1 MIEEK
6 METNLNDDENDPAL
20 ISKHFWTHLK
30 STNKSTRI
38 PESMYYN
45 SRYRNN
51 PKDQATLFN
60 QFFADKF
67 SEASSLDI
75 DIDWHNDED
84 NDIDFNISKV
94 RNLLKLVKPR
104 KASGPD
110 RIHGLVLKNCAFGL
124 AYPLSKLYQVV
135 EISQCCPSA

>member
-1 MIEEK
+1 MSLSDRCRCR
-6 METNLNDDENDPAL
+6 TGVVLP
-20 ISKHFWTHLK
+20 
-30 STNKSTRI
+30 
-38 PESMYYN
+38 
-45 SRYRNN
+45 YRNN

-60 QFFADKF
+60 QFFADQF
-67 SEASSLDI
+67 SEASSYDI

-110 RIHGLVLKNCAFGL
+110 RIHGLVSRIKKLCFWFGL
-124 AYPLSKLYQVV
+124 ST
-135 EISQCCPSA
+135 E

>member
-1 MIEEK
+1 
-6 METNLNDDENDPAL
+6 
-20 ISKHFWTHLK
+20 
-30 STNKSTRI
+30 
-38 PESMYYN
+38 MYYN

-60 QFFADKF
+60 QFFADQF
-67 SEASSLDI
+67 SEASFYDI

-110 RIHGLVLKNCAFGL
+110 RIHG
-124 AYPLSKLYQVV
+124 PLSGIVQFWYNPSRV